1 MPEKILGIDIGGSGI
16 KVVQVTRDFRTSQ
29 VSGYARARLPAD
41 ADPSQV
47 ASTLADLIAEENLES
62 DRYRV
67 ALGTHEAFLRR
78 LRFPF
83 SNQRKIS
90 QVIQFEMEPDLPLAL
105 AKVQVDFVITEAR
118 QAGSQGVLAAAL
130 PRIVL
135 DPLLAALK
143 EVNIEPEVVDLDG
156 SGLTFIARELKAHLP
171 ERAVILDIG
180 HHRTN
185 LLYQHR
191 GVDTYLRSLMTG
203 CGYFSKKIAEVLGMS
218 VDEGME
224 RLFTIGIDQEATSPE
239 HLAIREAMMDEIESL
254 AREIEFSLTAA
265 QVQERELWPELVILS
280 GGGSLIEG
288 LAAALE
294 KALGVDVRC
303 LSDLEELDLLGQFGD
318 QFTAAPLFSVA
329 ASLALKG
336 TSRRAGFNFQAEEV
350 GSQNP
355 LVKWRQQLSY
365 ALVACALVAF
375 AWLGSVGVDIYT
387 KKRRLT
393 NLNQS
398 VEAVFRRTLPE
409 FKGSVQSS
417 QYASIVTTKI
427 KELGQSVALF
437 GEEGGYHSAVELL
450 RVISKAIPADLN
462 VTISLLTVDNQRVRL
477 SGQADGFNTVDGV
490 KNRLTALDNFD
501 KVTITGAKAAKDGE
515 GVQFGLELNRPQLT
529 GEGS

>member
-1 MPEKILGIDIGGSGI
+1 MPEKILGIDIAGSGI
-16 KVVQVTRDFRTSQ
+16 KVVQVTRGFRTSQ
-29 VSGYARARLPAD
+29 VSGYAQTRLPAD

-62 DRYRV
+62 DRYKV
-67 ALGTHEAFLRR
+67 ALGTQEAFLRR
-78 LRFPF
+78 LHFPF

-105 AKVQVDFVITEAR
+105 DQVQVDFVTTESR
-118 QAGSQGVLAAAL
+118 QAGSHGVLAAAL
-130 PRIVL
+130 PKSVL

-156 SGLTFIARELKAHLP
+156 SSLTFIARELKAHLP
-171 ERAVILDIG
+171 ERTVILDIG
-180 HHRTN
+180 HHKTN
-185 LLYQHR
+185 LLYQFQ
-191 GVDTYLRSLMTG
+191 GVDTYLRSFMTG
-203 CGYFSKKIAEVLGMS
+203 CAHFSKKIAEVLGVS
-218 VDEGME
+218 VDAGME
-224 RLFTIGIDQEATSPE
+224 RLKAAGIDQEAKSPE
-239 HLAIREAMMDEIESL
+239 HSSIREVMMNEVESL

-265 QVQERELWPELVILS
+265 QVQEREVGPELVILS

-288 LAAALE
+288 MAGALE

-303 LSDLEELDLLGQFGD
+303 LSDLEELTFLGQFGE

-329 ASLALKG
+329 AALALKG
-336 TSRRAGFNFQAEEV
+336 TSRKVGFNFQAEEV
-350 GSQNP
+350 SSQNP

-375 AWLGSVGVDIYT
+375 AWLSSVGVDIYA
-387 KKRRLT
+387 KKRRLA

-398 VEAVFRRTLPE
+398 VEAVFRRTVPKY
-409 FKGSVQSS
+409 KGSVQSS
-417 QYASIVTTKI
+417 QYASIVKTKI
-427 KELGQSVALF
+427 NELGQSVALF
-437 GEEGGYHSAVELL
+437 GEEGSYHSAVELL
-450 RVISKAIPADLN
+450 RVISTAIPADLN

-477 SGQADGFNTVDGV
+477 SGQADAFNTVDGV

-501 KVTITGAKAAKDGE
+501 KVTITGATAAKDGK
-515 GVQFGLELNRPQLT
+515 GVQFGLELNRHQLA

>member
-1 MPEKILGIDIGGSGI
+1 MAVDVEM
-16 KVVQVTRDFRTSQ
+16 VVTAAGV
-29 VSGYARARLPAD
+29 GLLHIALHIAREN
-41 ADPSQV
+41 
-47 ASTLADLIAEENLES
+47 IAEE
-62 DRYRV
+62 RV
-67 ALGTHEAFLRR
+67 AAIALERPRVVLSRSEVDTLKLIDPFLFEERVFELR
-78 LRFPF
+78 L
-83 SNQRKIS
+83 
-90 QVIQFEMEPDLPLAL
+90 A
-105 AKVQVDFVITEAR
+105 
-118 QAGSQGVLAAAL
+118 VLAAKEEPKGVFRVTTAAAEAA
-130 PRIVL
+130 PNPDARIDL
-135 DPLLAALK
+135 ESGAA
-143 EVNIEPEVVDLDG
+143 
-156 SGLTFIARELKAHLP
+156 
-171 ERAVILDIG
+171 
-180 HHRTN
+180 
-185 LLYQHR
+185 
-191 GVDTYLRSLMTG
+191 
-203 CGYFSKKIAEVLGMS
+203 
-218 VDEGME
+218 
-224 RLFTIGIDQEATSPE
+224 IGIDQVATSPE
-239 HLAIREAMMDEIESL
+239 HLAIREAMMDEVESL

-303 LSDLEELDLLGQFGD
+303 LNDLEELALLGQFGD

-329 ASLALKG
+329 AGLALKG

-375 AWLGSVGVDIYT
+375 AWLGSVGMDVYT

-398 VEAVFRRTLPE
+398 VEAVFRRTVPE

-417 QYASIVTTKI
+417 QYASIVKTKI
-427 KELGQSVALF
+427 NELGQSVALF

-477 SGQADGFNTVDGV
+477 SGQADAFNTVDGV

-501 KVTITGAKAAKDGE
+501 KVAITGAKAAKDGK
-515 GVQFGLELNRPQLT
+515 GVQFGLELNRHQLT

>member
-1 MPEKILGIDIGGSGI
+1 MPEKILGIDIAGSGI
-16 KVVQVTRDFRTSQ
+16 KVVQVTSGFRTSQ
-29 VSGYARARLPAD
+29 VSGYAKAKLPAD

-47 ASTLADLIAEENLES
+47 ASSLADLIAEENLES

-105 AKVQVDFVITEAR
+105 DKVQVDFVTTESR

-130 PRIVL
+130 PRVVL
-135 DPLLAALK
+135 DPLLAALR

-180 HHRTN
+180 HDRTN

-191 GVDTYLRSLMTG
+191 GVDTYLRSLSTG
-203 CGYFSKKIAEVLGMS
+203 CGHFSKKIAEVLGMS
-218 VDEGME
+218 VDEAME
-224 RLFTIGIDQEATSPE
+224 RLFAIGIDQEATSPE
-239 HLAIREAMMDEIESL
+239 HLSIREAMTEEVESL

-265 QVQERELWPELVILS
+265 RVQERDLRPELVILS

-288 LAAALE
+288 LAGALA

-303 LSDLEELDLLGQFGD
+303 LNDLKELALVGQFGD
-318 QFTAAPLFSVA
+318 QFTAAPLYSVA
-329 ASLALKG
+329 AGLAFKG
-336 TSRRAGFNFQAEEV
+336 TGRRAGFNFQAEEV

-355 LVKWRQQLSY
+355 LVRWRQQLSY

-375 AWLGSVGVDIYT
+375 AWLGSVGVDMYT
-387 KKRRLT
+387 KKRRLAS
-393 NLNQS
+393 LNQS
-398 VEAVFRRTLPE
+398 VEEVFRRTVPE

-417 QYASIVTTKI
+417 QYTSIVKTKI
-427 KELGQSVALF
+427 SELGQSVALF
-437 GEEGGYHSAVELL
+437 GEEGYHSAVELL

-462 VTISLLTVDNQRVRL
+462 VTISLLTVDNQRIRL
-477 SGQADGFNTVDGV
+477 NGQADAFNTVDGV
-490 KNRLTALDNFD
+490 KNRLTALDIFD
-501 KVTITGAKAAKDGE
+501 KVTITGAKAAKDGK
-515 GVQFGLELNRPQLT
+515 GVQFGLELNRHQLT
-529 GEGS
+529 GEG